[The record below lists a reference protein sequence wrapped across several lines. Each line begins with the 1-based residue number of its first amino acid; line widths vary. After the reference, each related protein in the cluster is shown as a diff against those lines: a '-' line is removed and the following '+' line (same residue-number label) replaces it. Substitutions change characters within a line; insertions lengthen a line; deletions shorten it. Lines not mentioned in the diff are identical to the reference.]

1 MNLGYLA
8 IIIAVLSL
16 DTTIAFQTL
25 ISSPLF
31 ACPILGWILG
41 DIHLG
46 FELGF
51 LLQLIWLSR
60 IPAGAVIFPEGNLA
74 SMIVTSLILLNKSN
88 GFPNTNLA
96 IIFMEG
102 ILISFI
108 GAKIT
113 QYYRNLNG
121 KILDFVNKQVE
132 RAHFRII
139 LLLEIFSIL
148 LYFLI
153 MFFLTYIILFLS
165 QLFLPIILIPIGSMF
180 ENQLLIVKPA
190 ILGLGLALTF
200 PLFKE
205 TFKKGARK

>member
-1 MNLGYLA
+1 MSLGYLA

-41 DIHLG
+41 DIQLG

-96 IIFMEG
+96 IIFIEG

-113 QYYRNLNG
+113 QFYRNLNG

-132 RAHFRII
+132 RAHFRVI
-139 LLLEIFSIL
+139 LLLEIFSIF

-153 MFFLTYIILFLS
+153 MFF
-165 QLFLPIILIPIGSMF
+165 
-180 ENQLLIVKPA
+180 
-190 ILGLGLALTF
+190 
-200 PLFKE
+200 
-205 TFKKGARK
+205 